1 VDDDLL
7 PDDQGSDLPEGASPP
22 GVVLPIGPP
31 ARPSAPREKE
41 ASRPSFPGA
50 TAPSAPTAAPAP
62 EAAPARDSRAGDTG
76 AHPPVAPPIKKRPSI
91 NPFERKRSIW
101 PWVIV
106 AAVAG
111 GGGVYLAVAPT
122 APEPAKT
129 VEPTVAPPK
138 PKPKP
143 AAAKR
148 DPAEVR
154 DACVAAHFPQDSFE
168 GTPSFAFVCEES
180 DFVAVTSRLSGMVK
194 VQSPSDAGVDAA
206 LDASL
211 PTDVIKAGKAPPP
224 IVGLGLDW
232 YELPATAIIKKT
244 CCPGSAPVTLPRTT
258 GWCEQLETVV
268 RRVAD
273 DSQRSVDLAPGARA
287 FDKAVT
293 CLFAQR
299 IQHPYSYAKLP
310 SAANR
315 AAFQQF
321 LSRAA
326 VIGAQR

>member
-1 VDDDLL
+1 V
-7 PDDQGSDLPEGASPP
+7 AT
-22 GVVLPIGPP
+22 
-31 ARPSAPREKE
+31 SAPD
-41 ASRPSFPGA
+41 
-50 TAPSAPTAAPAP
+50 
-62 EAAPARDSRAGDTG
+62 AAPARDARASDTG
-76 AHPPVAPPIKKRPSI
+76 AHPPVPPQVKKRPSI
-91 NPFERKRSIW
+91 NPFERKSSVW

-111 GGGVYLAVAPT
+111 GGGVYLAVAPST
-122 APEPAKT
+122 PEPTKPAEST
-129 VEPTVAPPK
+129 EAPVK

-143 AAAKR
+143 AATAKR
-148 DPAEVR
+148 DPAVVR
-154 DACVAAHFPQDSFE
+154 DACVTAHFPADSFE
-168 GTPSFAFVCEES
+168 GAPSFAFVCEES
-180 DFVAVTSRLSGMVK
+180 DFVAVTSRLTGMVSVK
-194 VQSPSDAGVDAA
+194 SASDAGVDAS
-206 LDASL
+206 LSDASL
-211 PTDVIKAGKAPPP
+211 PMEVVKAGSGKAAAP
-224 IVGLGLDW
+224 VLGLGLDW

-244 CCPGSAPVTLPRTT
+244 CCPGSAPVSLPKTT

-273 DSQRSVDLAPGARA
+273 DSQRAVDLAPGARA

-293 CLFAQR
+293 CLFANR
-299 IQHPYSYAKLP
+299 IQHPYTYTKLP

>member
-1 VDDDLL
+1 V
-7 PDDQGSDLPEGASPP
+7 
-22 GVVLPIGPP
+22 
-31 ARPSAPREKE
+31 
-41 ASRPSFPGA
+41 
-50 TAPSAPTAAPAP
+50 PAP
-62 EAAPARDSRAGDTG
+62 L
-76 AHPPVAPPIKKRPSI
+76 KKRPSI
-91 NPFERKRSIW
+91 NPFERKRSVW

-111 GGGVYLAVAPT
+111 GGGVYLAIAPT
-122 APEPAKT
+122 LPEPVKP
-129 VEPTVAPPK
+129 VEPTAAPPK

-143 AAAKR
+143 TAAKR

-154 DACVAAHFPQDSFE
+154 DACVTAHFPQDSFE
-168 GTPSFAFVCEES
+168 GTPSFAFVCEDT
-180 DFVAVTSRLSGMVK
+180 DFVTVTSRLSGMVRVK
-194 VQSPSDAGVDAA
+194 SASDAGAEGALDAA
-206 LDASL
+206 L
-211 PTDVIKAGKAPPP
+211 PMDVVKAGGGKAPAP
-224 IVGLGLDW
+224 VAGLGLDW

-244 CCPGSAPVTLPRTT
+244 CCPGSAPVTLPDTT

-293 CLFAQR
+293 CLFANR

-310 SAANR
+310 NAANR

-326 VIGAQR
+326 VIGAKR